1 MVRKTNSN
9 SPSDTSGRRERE
21 AAQRREAILDA
32 AQQIFESVGYINAS
46 MAQIAAKAEFGVGTI
61 YQFFP
66 GKQEL
71 FSEVVVRG
79 IESYVGG
86 LRLITAG
93 ASPWKEQLR
102 AFIAY
107 HLTWIEEH
115 REIHRLIY
123 EIFHSQIPD
132 MAPRIFERFR
142 EIQEE
147 NIRFLAGVFTRANE
161 ERQRFDPDLMSLMI
175 LGMMQSIGDNWFL
188 GLLSS
193 RPTEYIDRTLQL
205 ILREDYRE

>member
-1 MVRKTNSN
+1 MIRKMNDA
-9 SPSDTSGRRERE
+9 SPSDTFGRRERE

-32 AQQIFESVGYINAS
+32 AQEIFSSVGYANAS
-46 MAQIAAKAEFGVGTI
+46 MAQITAKAEFGVGTI

-71 FSEVVVRG
+71 FSEVVIRG
-79 IESYVGG
+79 IESYVSG
-86 LRLITAG
+86 LRQITA
-93 ASPWKEQLR
+93 AESPWKEQLR
-102 AFIAY
+102 AYIAY
-107 HLTWIEEH
+107 QLTWIEEH

-142 EIQEE
+142 EIQER
-147 NIRFLAGVFTRANE
+147 NIRFLAGVFARANE
-161 ERQRFDPDLMSLMI
+161 EGQRFDPDLMSLMI
-175 LGMMQSIGDNWFL
+175 LGSVQSIGDNWFL

-193 RPTEYIDRTLQL
+193 RPTEYIDRILQL
-205 ILREDYRE
+205 ILRED